1 MVEEPAFRDH
11 RMLPRPSV
19 ATLRWLWCRPAL
31 GRRSWSLPK
40 WQSPRES
47 LPKWQTG
54 EEGLKSTPDGPDLL
68 IRNVHVATMADTGVA
83 YGAVRDGLVAVAG
96 GRITWVG
103 AARAAP
109 REVIAG
115 ASRTLDGE
123 GGWLTPGLIDCHTHL
138 VFAGTRAD
146 EFEMRLRGTTY
157 EEIARAGGGIHST
170 VAATRAATEEQLC
183 DASAWR
189 MKTLFAHGVTTVE
202 IKSGYGFGI
211 DTELRMLRVARAL
224 GERLAVRVSRTLLA
238 AHALPPEYQHRRDA
252 YLDLVCGTMIPRAA
266 AERLAHAVDAFCEGI
281 AFTPAECGRVFDAA
295 TAHGLPVRLHAD
307 QLSPLGGAELAA
319 RYRARSADHLEYAT
333 EAGCRAMAAAG
344 TTAVLLP
351 GAYYVLGGS
360 RRPPVDA
367 LRRHGVPI
375 AVATDL
381 NPGSSPVTSP
391 LLAMNMACVL
401 FGLTPKEALAGMT
414 RHAAPVLGLRGEVG
428 VISPDACADLALW
441 DVDHPSELS
450 YWIGANPC
458 RAVVRRG
465 EVFRGDSLQG
475 A

>member
-1 MVEEPAFRDH
+1 MADSARSARKVCQNGRWEDDLNREP
-11 RMLPRPSV
+11 
-19 ATLRWLWCRPAL
+19 
-31 GRRSWSLPK
+31 GG
-40 WQSPRES
+40 QE
-47 LPKWQTG
+47 
-54 EEGLKSTPDGPDLL
+54 LL
-68 IRNVHVATMADTGVA
+68 IRNVHVATMADTGEA
-83 YGAVRDGLVAVAG
+83 YGVVRDGLVAVAG

-109 REVIAG
+109 HEVTAG
-115 ASRTLDGE
+115 ISRTLDGS

-146 EFEMRLRGTTY
+146 EFEMRLQGMTY
-157 EEIARAGGGIHST
+157 EEIARAGGGIRST

-183 DASAWR
+183 DASSWR
-189 MKTLFAHGVTTVE
+189 LETLAYHGVTTVE
-202 IKSGYGFGI
+202 IKSGYGLDV
-211 DTELRMLRVARAL
+211 DTELRMLRAARTL
-224 GERLAVRVSRTLLA
+224 SERLDVRVSRTLLA
-238 AHALPPEYQHRRDA
+238 AHALPPEYQDRRDA

-266 AERLAHAVDAFCEGI
+266 ADRLAHAVDAFCEGI
-281 AFTPAECGRVFDAA
+281 AFTPAECARVFDAA
-295 TAHGLPVRLHAD
+295 AAHGLPVRLHAD
-307 QLSPLGGAELAA
+307 QLSSCGGAELAA

-351 GAYYVLGGS
+351 GAYYTLGES

-381 NPGSSPVTSP
+381 NPGSAPVTSP

-401 FGLTPKEALAGMT
+401 FGLTPEEALAGMT
-414 RHAAPVLGLRGEVG
+414 RHAAPVLGLQGEVG
-428 VISPDACADLALW
+428 VVSPGACADLALW
-441 DVDHPSELS
+441 GVDHPSELS

-458 RAVVRRG
+458 RAVVRGG
-465 EVFRGDSLQG
+465 EVHDPRK
-475 A
+475 